1 MPGKC
6 KFQDSWL
13 YKNEWLL
20 KVPSDIHSARCSV
33 CLKSFKVDNM
43 GESALVS
50 HEKSNS
56 LRRSAK
62 EKKDKL
68 KQVEEKLNEKLLE
81 LKNC

>member
-1 MPGKC
+1 MPAKC

-13 YKNEWLL
+13 YKNEYKEWLL

-50 HEKSNS
+50 HAKSTGHQKAIKNS
-56 LRRSAK
+56 IPGRL
-62 EKKDKL
+62 
-68 KQVEEKLNEKLLE
+68 V
-81 LKNC
+81 